1 MCYIAHMTYL
11 ELVEDY
17 AVRTGLSVETII
29 EQAIE
34 DWVATTGA
42 ALLEATPKSNLV
54 MFPVRVAQSAV
65 AAG

>member
-1 MCYIAHMTYL
+1 MTYL

-29 EQAIE
+29 EQALE
-34 DWVATTGA
+34 DWFATTGA

-54 MFPVRVAQSAV
+54 MFPSVVDQPAV
-65 AAG
+65 AVG

>member
-1 MCYIAHMTYL
+1 MTYL

-34 DWVATTGA
+34 DGVATTGA

-54 MFPVRVAQSAV
+54 IFPSVVVQSAV

>member
-1 MCYIAHMTYL
+1 MCYIAHMSYL
-11 ELVEDY
+11 ETIKLY
-17 AVRTGLSVETII
+17 AERTGLSVETII

-34 DWVATTGA
+34 DWIATTGA

-54 MFPVRVAQSAV
+54 IFPSVVVQSAV

>member
-1 MCYIAHMTYL
+1 MTYL

-42 ALLEATPKSNLV
+42 ALLEATPKSNV
-54 MFPVRVAQSAV
+54 IHFPVVVDQPAV
-65 AAG
+65 AVG

>member
-1 MCYIAHMTYL
+1 MSYL
-11 ELVEDY
+11 ETIKLY
-17 AVRTGLSVETII
+17 AERTGLSVETII

-34 DWVATTGA
+34 DWIATTGA

-54 MFPVRVAQSAV
+54 MFPSVVVQSAV